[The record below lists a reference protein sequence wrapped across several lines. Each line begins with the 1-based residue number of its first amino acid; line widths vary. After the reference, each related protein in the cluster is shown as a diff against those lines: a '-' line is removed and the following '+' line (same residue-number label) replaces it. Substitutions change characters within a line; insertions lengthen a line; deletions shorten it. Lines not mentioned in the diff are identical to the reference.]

1 MLILETDTR
10 KNEEV
15 ETGEGEGGKNFIL
28 SPYHKCRLHTLR
40 RFGPLFSKQVFYD
53 HYYYYY
59 YIMGK
64 KERQKDG
71 RKKQTASTLT
81 FRTGPEDP
89 YEHEQ
94 PMMHA

>member
-59 YIMGK
+59 YYIMGK
-64 KERQKDG
+64 KENRRMEGKSKLHPPLPLELDQKIH
-71 RKKQTASTLT
+71 TNTSSL
-81 FRTGPEDP
+81 
-89 YEHEQ
+89 
-94 PMMHA
+94 